1 MSVKIAMIGC
11 GKLGSPCGEVMS
23 EKFNVV
29 GYDITPTNCSFKM
42 VGSICEAIKGCSF
55 IFIAVPTPHH
65 KKYGGEAPT
74 HQLPPR
80 DFDYTAIKSVIEE
93 INRVVKQEQIVV
105 LISTVLPGT
114 IRREIAPLLPN
125 ATLLYNPYLI
135 AMGTV
140 KEDMVN
146 PECLI
151 IGTDTGEKTREVKK
165 LISLYKKI
173 INCDVPVNIGT
184 WEEAES
190 IKIFYNTFISLKI
203 SFVNMIQDVAEYVGN
218 INVDVVTNALKNA
231 TQRIVST
238 KYMTAGLG
246 DGGACHPRDN
256 IALRFLSQKAN
267 LGYNIF
273 QDITKYRDI
282 QAKNLAKYIK
292 KVANDVQLP
301 VLIHGVSYKP
311 NVHYTNGSYSLLIA
325 SYLKQF
331 DVTFSIVDKNIPE
344 YNDVTVHNKVVV
356 FLSHP
361 IKTEKELLCI
371 IPYGSVIID
380 PWRSF
385 NSSNYK
391 VIHYGNTRNTI
402 NNKMR
407 MLYQTN
413 RLSKR

>member
-1 MSVKIAMIGC
+1 MKTRVAIIGC
-11 GKLGSPCGEVMS
+11 GKLGGPCGEVM
-23 EKFNVV
+23 NTVYDVV
-29 GYDITPTNCSFKM
+29 GYDIATTEQTFK
-42 VGSICEAIKGCSF
+42 VVDSIKEAVKDRDF
-55 IFIAVPTPHH
+55 IFIAVPTPHD
-65 KKYGGEAPT
+65 KQYGGEAPT
-74 HQLPPR
+74 HKLRPK
-80 DFDYTAIKSVIEE
+80 DFNYTIVKDTVKE
-93 INRVVKQEQIVV
+93 INKHVLPSQIVV

-114 IRREIAPLLPN
+114 IRREISPLLTN
-125 ATLLYNPYLI
+125 TTLIYNPYLI

-140 KEDMVN
+140 KKDMVN

-151 IGTDTGEKTREVKK
+151 IGTDTGEKTREAKK
-165 LISLYKKI
+165 LISFYRKI
-173 INCDVPVNIGT
+173 INNTAPINLGT

-218 INVDVVTNALKNA
+218 MNVDVVTDALKSA

-238 KYMTAGLG
+238 RYLTAGMG

-267 LGYNIF
+267 LGYNVF
-273 QDITKYRDI
+273 QDITKYRDM

-292 KVANDVQLP
+292 KVADSKQLP

-311 NVHYTNGSYSLLIA
+311 NVHYTNGSYSLLII

-331 DVTFSIVDKNIPE
+331 GVNVSIVDKSISE
-344 YNDVTVHNKVVV
+344 YSDYVTQDKVII

-361 IKTEKELLCI
+361 IKTEKDLSCTL
-371 IPYGSVIID
+371 PSGSIIID

-385 NSSNYK
+385 NSYK
-391 VIHYGNTRNTI
+391 YEVIQYGNTR
-402 NNKMR
+402 
-407 MLYQTN
+407 
-413 RLSKR
+413 KR

>member
-1 MSVKIAMIGC
+1 MIGC
-11 GKLGSPCGEVMS
+11 GKLGGPCGEVMS
-23 EKFNVV
+23 TVCDVV
-29 GYDITPTNCSFKM
+29 GYDIVSTEQTFRVVNTIK
-42 VGSICEAIKGCSF
+42 EAVKDCNF

-65 KKYGGEAPT
+65 KKYGGETPT
-74 HQLPPR
+74 HKLKPKDFNYAIVKNTVREVNKYVLPG
-80 DFDYTAIKSVIEE
+80 
-93 INRVVKQEQIVV
+93 QIVV

-114 IRREIAPLLPN
+114 IRREIAPLLTN

-151 IGTDTGEKTREVKK
+151 IGTDTGEKTREAKK
-165 LISLYKKI
+165 LISFYRKI
-173 INCDVPVNIGT
+173 INNTAPVNLGT

-218 INVDVVTNALKNA
+218 INVDVVTDALKNA

-238 KYMTAGLG
+238 RYLTAGMG

-282 QAKNLAKYIK
+282 QAKNIAKRIK
-292 KVANDVQLP
+292 DIAESAKLS
-301 VLIHGVSYKP
+301 VLIHGISYKP
-311 NVHYTNGSYSLLIA
+311 DVPYTNGSYSLLIA

-331 DVTFSIVDKNIPE
+331 GIKITIIDNNIPD
-344 YNDVTVHNKVVV
+344 YRDITVQNKVVV

-361 IKTEKELLCI
+361 IKLEKELLCAL
-371 IPYGSVIID
+371 PYGSIIID

-385 NSSNYK
+385 NSSNYT
-391 VIHYGNTRNTI
+391 VIHYGNTRKSTS
-402 NNKMR
+402 NKMG
-407 MLYQTN
+407 MLY
-413 RLSKR
+413 